1 MRKLVVLVLVTLGL
15 LLVTPAVAS
24 ASTPTLGSLAKAV
37 AALQKQVN
45 TQKSEIK
52 TLSAKLARADSV
64 LALAPYVK
72 LDRSAINGVKG
83 PNIIFHSVNLQI
95 RSKSGQ
101 VDGSGLGN
109 LVVGWDITPYELPS
123 PFRTGSNNLVVG
135 ASNNF
140 TSSGCFVAG
149 TDNTASGSY
158 ATVSGGNGNK
168 ASGPL
173 TTVSGGDSNVASGD
187 TAHVSAGV
195 DNTADG
201 AFASVSG
208 GSVNQ
213 ASGGGSSVFGGH
225 LNHAVSPGATIGGGV
240 SITLN
245 NSTQTDAWQAGPD
258 LMWPMP

>member
-1 MRKLVVLVLVTLGL
+1 MRKLVVLLLVALGL
-15 LLVTPAVAS
+15 LLVTPTVAS

-45 TQKSEIK
+45 TQKGEIK
-52 TLSAKLARADSV
+52 TLSAKLAKAKSV

-72 LDRSAINGVKG
+72 LDRSAVNGVKG

-95 RSKSGQ
+95 RSKSGE
-101 VDGSGLGN
+101 VDSSGLGN
-109 LVVGWDITPYELPS
+109 LVVGWDITPYELSS

-149 TDNTASGSY
+149 NDNTVSGPFATVGGGNGNTASGTLS
-158 ATVSGGNGNK
+158 S
-168 ASGPL
+168 
-173 TTVSGGDSNVASGD
+173 VSGGDSNVASGD
-187 TAHVSAGV
+187 TSHVSAGV

-201 AFASVSG
+201 PFATVSG
-208 GSVNQ
+208 GSVNE
-213 ASGGGSSVFGGH
+213 ASG
-225 LNHAVSPGATIGGGV
+225 NGATINGGHDNRAQSLLATIAGGI

-245 NSTQTDAWQAGPD
+245 NPTQAGAWQAGPD